1 MSPDPNSP
9 VEAVEEWRVATLSLI
24 LLAVMFTVLIGSHIV
39 ANSLLSIPWLL
50 PEAEGALIGIPVAL
64 AVYLLVPRLVGIPR
78 EALFIT
84 VPSRSVL
91 RWAGVGVALVGA
103 VTVGSVVGLSGTLE
117 VHASDGRFLSR
128 VLLSAVLLGLL
139 AAITEELVFRGYL
152 LSFIGHNWGWPAAI
166 VLTSILFGL
175 LHNSKVADTGASE
188 LYVLVA
194 TSAGLLYALVTYYT
208 ESVWNA
214 VVLHAVWNTVFHTQ
228 VISIEPAETQSERAI
243 VSYEYAEAGF
253 LFGGNWATATV
264 SPFVLFVLVV
274 ASATVLLAYRTNSNR
289 E

>member
-1 MSPDPNSP
+1 MSPDRNSP

-64 AVYLLVPRLVGIPR
+64 IVYLLVPGLVGIPR

-84 VPSRSVL
+84 VPSRSIL
-91 RWAGVGVALVGA
+91 RWAGVAVVLVGA

-117 VHASDGRFLSR
+117 AHVSDRRFLSR

-139 AAITEELVFRGYL
+139 AATTEEIVFRGYL

-175 LHNSKVADTGASE
+175 LHNGKVAGTGASE
-188 LYVLVA
+188 LYVLVT

-228 VISIEPAETQSERAI
+228 VVSIEPTETQPERAI
-243 VSYEYAEAGF
+243 ISYEYAEASF

-264 SPFVLFVLVV
+264 SPFVLLVLVV
-274 ASATVLLAYRTNSNR
+274 ASVTVLLGYRLNSLK

>member
-1 MSPDPNSP
+1 MSPDRNSP
-9 VEAVEEWRVATLSLI
+9 VEGVKEWRVATLSLI
-24 LLAVMFTVLIGSHIV
+24 LLAAMFTVLIGSHIV

-50 PEAEGALIGIPVAL
+50 PEAEGALIGIPLAL
-64 AVYLLVPRLVGIPR
+64 VVYLLIPRLIRIPR

-84 VPSRSVL
+84 VPSRSIL
-91 RWAGVGVALVGA
+91 RWTGVAVALVGA
-103 VTVGSVVGLSGTLE
+103 VTVGSVVGLSGILE
-117 VHASDGRFLSR
+117 VHVSDGRFLSR

-152 LSFIGHNWGWPAAI
+152 LSFIGHSWGWPAAI

-175 LHNSKVADTGASE
+175 LHNGKVAGTGASE

-194 TSAGLLYALVTYYT
+194 TSAGLLYALITYYT

-214 VVLHAVWNTVFHTQ
+214 VVLHAIWNTMFHTQ
-228 VISIEPAETQSERAI
+228 VISIGPAETQPERAI

-253 LFGGNWATATV
+253 LFGGNWATATI
-264 SPFVLFVLVV
+264 SPFVLLILVV
-274 ASATVLLAYRTNSNR
+274 ASATVLLGYRQNSI
-289 E
+289 